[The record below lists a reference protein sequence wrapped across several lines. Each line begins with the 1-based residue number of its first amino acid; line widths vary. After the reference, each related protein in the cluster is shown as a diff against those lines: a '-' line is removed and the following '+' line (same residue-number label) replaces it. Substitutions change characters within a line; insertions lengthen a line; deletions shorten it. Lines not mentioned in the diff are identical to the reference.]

1 MTLDLSPERSGKA
14 ERSREVVSDTG
25 NVGGQHK
32 SGELGRWQGAGAE
45 KVQWR
50 YLACLLFAPGSL

>member
-1 MTLDLSPERSGKA
+1 MTLDLSPERSEKA

-25 NVGGQHK
+25 NVGGRHK

-50 YLACLLFAPGSL
+50 Y